1 VLGGAAITV
10 MTWMELG
17 SETELGRLVAAVSVA
32 FLLVAAP
39 LNHVIVSSAEMF
51 VALHYGAPFGYA
63 DMAGAAGWAV
73 LGNAVGGLGLVTLM
87 RFIQVGVGYVAES
100 REHPGNVRPESGKG
114 SPDGRRMAA
123 TGDPEGAPGEEEP
136 VGP

>member
-1 VLGGAAITV
+1 MAVARPELAGTATRLAAEYPGLGVGWEAFCLAVLGGAAITV

-51 VALHYGAPFGYA
+51 VALH
-63 DMAGAAGWAV
+63 
-73 LGNAVGGLGLVTLM
+73 
-87 RFIQVGVGYVAES
+87 
-100 REHPGNVRPESGKG
+100 
-114 SPDGRRMAA
+114 
-123 TGDPEGAPGEEEP
+123 
-136 VGP
+136 